1 MITYIFFGIFISVL
15 LIYLVSKFFNL
26 GYEKFK
32 KYIKFLFF
40 IFLLIS
46 ILILIRINPN
56 FLSLL
61 PGLLIFFIKWKPVL
75 SILRNFL
82 LFKSR
87 NYQSKDGSMSKDQ
100 AYKILG
106 LNNEATKKEIL
117 DAYHSLMKKNHPDLG
132 GSDWITSQLN
142 KAKETLLG

>member
-1 MITYIFFGIFISVL
+1 MQI
-15 LIYLVSKFFNL
+15 
-26 GYEKFK
+26 
-32 KYIKFLFF
+32 
-40 IFLLIS
+40 LLIS

-61 PGLLIFFIKWKPVL
+61 PGFLIFFIKWKPVL
-75 SILRNFL
+75 SILRNLL
-82 LFKSR
+82 LFRSR

-100 AYKILG
+100 AYKVLG
-106 LNNEATKKEIL
+106 LNNKATKKEIL

-142 KAKETLLG
+142 KAKETLLS